1 MNILVTG
8 GVSGL
13 GKAIS
18 EKLAKEYP
26 HRIIYATYFSSVSAA
41 QAIENSYKNIK
52 TIQCDFGS
60 QESVDGL
67 LQRLPELNLEIVVNN
82 ALTGIE
88 SKHFHKIDSN
98 FFVESFVKNVLPVIR
113 ISQVLIPL
121 FRKQKQGKFITILSS
136 YILQSPPLGM
146 SEYVAAKCYL
156 HSISNSW
163 AAENAKYGIAAN
175 CLSPSIM
182 RTGLTSD
189 TDERVFEEL
198 EQASPLKRLLTV
210 EETANAVFYLSKA
223 GSELNGQNLKVEAGD
238 IFE

>member
-13 GKAIS
+13 GRAIS

-26 HRIIYATYFSSVSAA
+26 NRIVYATYFSSKSGA
-41 QAIENSYKNIK
+41 QLLESSFSNIK
-52 TIQCDFGS
+52 TISCDFS
-60 QESVDGL
+60 STESVDL
-67 LQRLPELNLEIVVNN
+67 LISRLPDLNIEILVNN

-88 SKHFHKIDSN
+88 SKHFHKIESS
-98 FFVESFVKNVLPVIR
+98 FFVESFQKNILPVIR
-113 ISQVLIPL
+113 LSQALIPL
-121 FRKQKQGKFITILSS
+121 FRKQKRGKFITILSS
-136 YILQSPPLGM
+136 YILDAPPLGM

-156 HSISNSW
+156 HSLSNSW
-163 AAENAKYGIAAN
+163 AAENAKYGITAN

-198 EQASPLKRLLTV
+198 ELASPLKRLLTV
-210 EETANAVFYLSKA
+210 EETANAVYYLSTK
-223 GSELNGQNLKVEAGD
+223 GTELNGVNLKVEAGD
-238 IFE
+238 KFE

>member
-26 HRIIYATYFSSVSAA
+26 ESTVYATYFSSSTAA
-41 QAIENSYKNIK
+41 QNLEQSYSNIK
-52 TIQCDFGS
+52 TIQCDFAS
-60 QESVDGL
+60 PESL
-67 LQRLPELNLEIVVNN
+67 TALIEKFPSMNLGIVVNN

-88 SKHFHKIDSN
+88 SKHFHKIDSS
-98 FFVESFVKNVLPVIR
+98 FFVHSFQNNVLPVIQ
-113 ISQVLIPL
+113 IAQNMIPL
-121 FRKQKQGKFITILSS
+121 FRKQKYGKFITVLSS
-136 YILQSPPLGM
+136 YILDTPPLGM

-156 HSISNSW
+156 HSLSNSW
-163 AAENAKYGIAAN
+163 AAENAKYGITAN

-189 TDERVFEEL
+189 TDERIFEEL